1 MSKNRTRN
9 NRIVFRLDNSELAKL
24 EQKMASIGVR
34 NREAFVRKLS
44 LDGYIIQIDTKPYSE
59 FVRLLQ
65 NISGNVNQV
74 AKRANETGN
83 VCENDVLELIA
94 EINKLKPLV
103 VDAHKNAVELNN
115 R

>member
-1 MSKNRTRN
+1 MSKKRTRN
-9 NRIVFRLDNSELAKL
+9 NRIVFRLDDNELAKL
-24 EQKMASIGVR
+24 EGNMERLGVR
-34 NREAFVRKLS
+34 NREALVRKLV
-44 LDGYIIQIDTKPYSE
+44 LDGYIIQVDTKPYSE

-74 AKRANETGN
+74 AKRANESGSAY
-83 VCENDVLELIA
+83 ENDVLDLLA

-103 VDAHKNAVELNN
+103 VDAHKNAVELNK